1 MIYTITLNPSLDY
14 YQYLPSKVKLGALN
28 RTSETNLVA
37 AGKGIN
43 VSVVLNI
50 LGIKSTVLG
59 FFGGFTGTYLLE
71 ALRRHLHIFIRPTM
85 IEGVNRINTKIIA
98 DTETEINAQGPIV
111 SGSEM
116 NNLMNQLNSITN
128 KDLVII
134 SGSSFAQDTSGFQE
148 QIIKFLSQKKIPFI
162 LDIPGETLKK
172 YIKHKPWMVKPN
184 QVELSE
190 ILGTEPKELKAYVSQ
205 AKKLLEMGTSKV
217 LLSLGEE
224 GAVLIDGKKALYC
237 EAAKVKVQST
247 IGAGDALLAGYLSK
261 FEKTNDEK
269 LSLAFGLALSALK
282 VSGANLNQIDEAEKL
297 AKTLKPRSV

>member
-14 YQYLPSKVKLGALN
+14 YQHVSGKVKLGSLN
-28 RTSETNLVA
+28 RTSETSLVA

-43 VSVVLNI
+43 VSVVLNL

-59 FFGGFTGTYLLE
+59 FFGGFTGQYMLE
-71 ALRRHLHIFIRPTM
+71 ALRRHLNIFLRPTM
-85 IEGVNRINTKIIA
+85 VEGVNRINTKVIA
-98 DTETEINAQGPIV
+98 DVETEINAQGPDI

-116 NNLMNQLNSITN
+116 NNLMNQLNALTN

-134 SGSSFAQDTSGFQE
+134 SGSSVANDVSGFQE

-162 LDIPGETLKK
+162 LDIPGESLKK
-172 YIKHKPWMVKPN
+172 YIKHKPMMVKPN
-184 QVELSE
+184 KEELKE
-190 ILGTEPKELKAYVSQ
+190 MLGTEPKDIKGYATQ

-217 LLSLGEE
+217 FLSLGEE
-224 GAVLIDGKKALYC
+224 GALILDGKKVIYC
-237 EAAKVKVQST
+237 EAPKVKVVST

-269 LSLAFGLALSALK
+269 VSLAFALALSALK
-282 VSGANLNQIDEAEKL
+282 VSGANLSQLEEAEKL
-297 AKTLKPRSV
+297 AKTLKPRSL